1 METDRIIHA
10 VITATLLRPDLITGD
25 AVNAMAGGH
34 GMLNIAVFSAA
45 NAIADQLRR
54 GRSLK
59 VTTANQEV
67 IDIDEILV
75 AGIKGAIQGGAD
87 PSNAALIS
95 AVLCYFAGANA
106 RAGVPSGNRKLG
118 ALARLKAGVQR
129 GGVQSLPTPKHN
141 NRISG
146 FPAVFAIYKAIQ
158 ERKLTQVDGVDV
170 PSGVGG
176 TPLTGH
182 SALGEDYIFPEIAEN
197 AARIGALAMVDA
209 YRGVGMRP
217 NPMISAIFGTAA
229 ALEIVHPE
237 AVMPERFGASFEVH
251 TSDVAG
257 LSAAKAAGLPEELH
271 FRGTGERFDTGKLIG
286 DLGMIFK
293 DIGSPTVVGMIAFA
307 EMMASFEE
315 SAKIGAGVSGGP
327 RNGPLG
333 HLAADACLA
342 LRVLS
347 KNGSIENAAKA
358 IARNKQN
365 FMDPVYAHIAANTV
379 ARKVEE
385 VRGGNVSKA
394 VLLATSCVTRKA
406 IVERVQETINALDN
420 GKKLTDVIQSFEEK
434 RIETV
439 QRASSGMM
447 SKNLDRKIEI
457 KIDKITGGARR
468 SGKPGKKYYVLDPDI
483 DVSLKID
490 GEEIVLNGLAHKII
504 PNAVLMKD
512 KKMSELLPIV
522 TPPVLELLTTGH
534 TLIDLIVPTATAA
547 VLGKGSPEELAEEAV
562 ARGSIATGGMP
573 RCKEKALETSHLA
586 LACYELEISL

>member
-1 METDRIIHA
+1 METDRVVSA
-10 VITATLLRPDLITGD
+10 VITATLLRPDLMTGD

-45 NAIADQLRR
+45 NAIADQLEK
-54 GRSLK
+54 GLSPK
-59 VTTANQEV
+59 VTTANQRE
-67 IDIDEILV
+67 IDIDTILG
-75 AGIKGAIQGGAD
+75 AAIHGAIQGGAD
-87 PSNAALIS
+87 ASNAALIS
-95 AVLCYFAGANA
+95 AILCYFAGANA

-118 ALARLKAGVQR
+118 ALARIKAGVQR
-129 GGVQSLPTPKHN
+129 GGVLSLPTPKHN

-146 FPAVFAIYKAIQ
+146 FPAVFAIYKAMQ
-158 ERKLTQVDGVDV
+158 EKRLTQVDGAEV

-197 AARIGALAMVDA
+197 AAKIGAEAMVEA

-237 AVMPERFGASFEVH
+237 AVMPEKFGASFEIH

-257 LSAAKAAGLPEELH
+257 LSASKAVDLPAELH
-271 FRGTGERFDTGKLIG
+271 FRGTGEKFDTGKLIG

-293 DIGSPTVVGMIAFA
+293 DIGSPTVVGMITFA
-307 EMMASFEE
+307 EMMASFDE
-315 SAKIGAGVSGGP
+315 STRIGAGLSGGP

-333 HLAADACLA
+333 HLVADACIA
-342 LRVLS
+342 LRILS
-347 KNGSIENAAKA
+347 KNGSIEDASKA
-358 IARNKQN
+358 IAMNKQK
-365 FMDPVYAHIAANTV
+365 FMDPVFAHIEANTV

-385 VRGGNVSKA
+385 IRCGNVSKA
-394 VLLATSCVTRKA
+394 VILATSCITRKA
-406 IVERVQETINALDN
+406 IVDRVQETIRGLNN
-420 GKKLTDVIQSFEEK
+420 GKKLTDIIRLYEER

-439 QRASSGMM
+439 QKASSIMM
-447 SKNLDRKIEI
+447 SKNLNKKIEI

-483 DVSLKID
+483 DISLKID
-490 GEEIVLNGLAHKII
+490 GEKFVLNGLAHKII
-504 PNAVLMKD
+504 PNAVLTKD
-512 KKMSELLPIV
+512 KKTLELLPIV
-522 TPPVLELLTTGH
+522 TPPILELLSAGH
-534 TLIDLIVPTATAA
+534 TLIDLVVPTATAA

-586 LACYELEISL
+586 LACCELETPL